1 LDFLPGFGVDE
12 GLVASGV
19 LDALEDHGAAV
30 VWTAVERPE
39 ASLEQRLEAYA
50 GVFHCNARTALQRSD
65 RGIEVLAAAVRDGAE
80 QQRPVGM
87 VWLFQSGAVATVVLD
102 FLVDRQS
109 VRPPVVAVDGQV
121 VSTPAF
127 VGHRERDGAG
137 RERFRARIV
146 LDGLAVAVDAG
157 AYQPCLSVRVVWD
170 MPVWPLWQLTGW
182 VVDPHYL
189 VRLETFRQ
197 RAVEVCLLWRQDTAT
212 VGPVVGLHEGLEGSP
227 ALS

>member
-1 LDFLPGFGVDE
+1 
-12 GLVASGV
+12 
-19 LDALEDHGAAV
+19 
-30 VWTAVERPE
+30 
-39 ASLEQRLEAYA
+39 
-50 GVFHCNARTALQRSD
+50 
-65 RGIEVLAAAVRDGAE
+65 
-80 QQRPVGM
+80 M
-87 VWLFQSGAVATVVLD
+87 ATVVLD

-109 VRPPVVAVDGQV
+109 ARPPVVAVDGQV

-146 LDGLAVAVDAG
+146 LDGLAVAVAVDAG

-182 VVDPHYL
+182 VVNPHYL
-189 VRLETFRQ
+189 VHLETFRQ

>member
-1 LDFLPGFGVDE
+1 MDFLPGFGVDE

-137 RERFRARIV
+137 R
-146 LDGLAVAVDAG
+146 
-157 AYQPCLSVRVVWD
+157 
-170 MPVWPLWQLTGW
+170 
-182 VVDPHYL
+182 
-189 VRLETFRQ
+189 
-197 RAVEVCLLWRQDTAT
+197 
-212 VGPVVGLHEGLEGSP
+212 
-227 ALS
+227 